1 MSLLTNLVS
10 AYTFETAAAP
20 GLDFSGNG
28 HHLTRTG
35 TVSQPAGH
43 SAPGS
48 LASSWSDGG
57 VSAAQGVLSAAANVI
72 PAATSWTIS
81 LWVNTITGNWQS
93 TGYDPFA
100 AGIQGGG
107 NDQYYFQLNHA
118 TLQWYF
124 VVSGGGAGG
133 AAATFGS
140 AITLGTWHHLVG
152 QFDTGSKNTS
162 IVMDNGAPVS
172 VASGITDPFQTSPRV
187 FSLGSN
193 GNGGGFPYDG
203 TIDAVQIWSR
213 LLSAGEIAQVWNGGT
228 GLEYPFPGS
237 RRRGS
242 VTMM

>member
-43 SAPGS
+43 SAPGT

-93 TGYDPFA
+93 TGYDPFNTNA
-100 AGIQGGG
+100 NQAGCFLCHNQPSAFAQHNRQADLSHFPGKLPLLKL
-107 NDQYYFQLNHA
+107 QALKA
-118 TLQWYF
+118 TLIK
-124 VVSGGGAGG
+124 
-133 AAATFGS
+133 AT
-140 AITLGTWHHLVG
+140 
-152 QFDTGSKNTS
+152 DTVK
-162 IVMDNGAPVS
+162 APK
-172 VASGITDPFQTSPRV
+172 
-187 FSLGSN
+187 
-193 GNGGGFPYDG
+193 
-203 TIDAVQIWSR
+203 
-213 LLSAGEIAQVWNGGT
+213 
-228 GLEYPFPGS
+228 
-237 RRRGS
+237 
-242 VTMM
+242 